1 MEGFRVSREKVRPGG
16 GRGTKRGGFQPLA
29 EFQRVM
35 KDKIGERGMSTSRS
49 RGFTLIELM
58 VTVAIVAIL
67 VTVGIPNLRDAMIR
81 SRLSGYV
88 QEFYGAL
95 TLARS
100 EAIKRGFSV
109 SICKSSNGT
118 SCTGNWSDGWI
129 IFVNKNDDSPAAVD
143 SGEEI
148 LRIYPA
154 LPGNNTL
161 NANNNFTNYI
171 TFDRLGMANNIGTF
185 VFCTNSDE
193 TKARAITITRTR
205 PRIVPNTFQT
215 PKKEDGT
222 DITSCESP

>member
-1 MEGFRVSREKVRPGG
+1 MDEFRVSIEKVWPGG
-16 GRGTKRGGFQPLA
+16 FRGAKRGGFQPLA
-29 EFQRVM
+29 EFQMVM

-67 VTVGIPNLRDAMIR
+67 VTVGIPNLRDALIR

-129 IFVNKNDDSPAAVD
+129 IFVNKNDNADVD
-143 SGEEI
+143 TGEDI
-148 LRIYPA
+148 LRKYPA
-154 LPGNNTL
+154 LPSNNTL

-171 TFDRLGMANNIGTF
+171 TFDRLGMANNMGTF
-185 VFCTNSDE
+185 VFCANSDE

-222 DITSCESP
+222 TDITSCENP

>member
-1 MEGFRVSREKVRPGG
+1 
-16 GRGTKRGGFQPLA
+16 
-29 EFQRVM
+29 
-35 KDKIGERGMSTSRS
+35 MSTSRS

-67 VTVGIPNLRDAMIR
+67 VTVGIPSLRDAMTR

-88 QEFYGAL
+88 QEFSGAL

-100 EAIKRGFSV
+100 EAIKRGLPVSV
-109 SICKSSNGT
+109 CKSANGS
-118 SCTGNWSDGWI
+118 SCGGNWSDGWI
-129 IFVNKNDDSPAAVD
+129 IFVNKDDDSPAAVD
-143 SGEEI
+143 TGEEI

-154 LPGNNTL
+154 LPSNNTL

-171 TFDRLGMANNIGTF
+171 TFSRLGMANNMGTF

-193 TKARAITITRTR
+193 TKARAIAITRTR